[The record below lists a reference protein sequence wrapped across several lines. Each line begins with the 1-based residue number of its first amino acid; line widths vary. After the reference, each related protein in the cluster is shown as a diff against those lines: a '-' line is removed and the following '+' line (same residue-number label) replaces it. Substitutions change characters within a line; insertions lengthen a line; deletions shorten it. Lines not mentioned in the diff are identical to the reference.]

1 MRNFA
6 PVMNMKTL
14 ATTLCLLAIST
25 LRANAQAPTDTAST
39 AKPFRAHIYNK
50 EYEVALHIDLYDQQL
65 SLPGQEVLGPLAGY
79 LQRDGNSFAW
89 IIVDASIASHSE
101 ARLTMVNDYGSDD
114 LTAQLYVL
122 NDSTYELR
130 QTAGAAL
137 KVPKNGKWLKLP
149 KTFEFKR
156 KK

>member
-1 MRNFA
+1 
-6 PVMNMKTL
+6 MNMKTL

-114 LTAQLYVL
+114 LTA
-122 NDSTYELR
+122 ELR

-149 KTFEFKR
+149 KTFELKR